1 MNFLCASV
9 ITQRYVYRQL
19 VFEHKTECQE
29 VQAKVQL
36 PSLAED
42 FTLITLLGFSDP
54 QQYSDCDG
62 KISQAWKHPVA
73 VVQLLGCVWLFVT
86 SWTAARQAPLS
97 FTISQSLFKLSYPLS
112 LWCHPAISFSVV
124 PFSSYLQSFPAL
136 GSFPMSQLFLLC
148 GQRIGTSASTSFQWI
163 FKTDFL

>member
-9 ITQRYVYRQL
+9 ITRRYVYRQL

-62 KISQAWKHPVA
+62 KISQAWKHTVA
-73 VVQLLGCVWLFVT
+73 VVQLLGCV
-86 SWTAARQAPLS
+86 
-97 FTISQSLFKLSYPLS
+97 
-112 LWCHPAISFSVV
+112 
-124 PFSSYLQSFPAL
+124 
-136 GSFPMSQLFLLC
+136 
-148 GQRIGTSASTSFQWI
+148 
-163 FKTDFL
+163 

>member
-1 MNFLCASV
+1 M

-19 VFEHKTECQE
+19 VFEHKPECQE

-62 KISQAWKHPVA
+62 KIS
-73 VVQLLGCVWLFVT
+73 
-86 SWTAARQAPLS
+86 
-97 FTISQSLFKLSYPLS
+97 
-112 LWCHPAISFSVV
+112 
-124 PFSSYLQSFPAL
+124 
-136 GSFPMSQLFLLC
+136 
-148 GQRIGTSASTSFQWI
+148 
-163 FKTDFL
+163 

>member
-1 MNFLCASV
+1 MNFLCASL
-9 ITQRYVYRQL
+9 ITRRYVYRQL

-73 VVQLLGCVWLFVT
+73 VVQLLGCV
-86 SWTAARQAPLS
+86 
-97 FTISQSLFKLSYPLS
+97 
-112 LWCHPAISFSVV
+112 
-124 PFSSYLQSFPAL
+124 
-136 GSFPMSQLFLLC
+136 
-148 GQRIGTSASTSFQWI
+148 
-163 FKTDFL
+163 